1 MKKAKYDVLGRR
13 PYNANMNT
21 RSFAFDPF
29 VSWHGAMNFRGRGT
43 VMIDTN
49 GADKN

>member
-1 MKKAKYDVLGRR
+1 MKTGDTKTTNKKAKYDVR

-29 VSWHGAMNFRGRGT
+29 VSWHGAMNFHGCGT
-43 VMIDTN
+43 P
-49 GADKN
+49 